1 MLQDC
6 KCFMFNE
13 STKEQRTSKTRGR
26 SKDYCTKEPR
36 LKGTWY
42 CKERMKFR
50 VGGSHGIEKLGC
62 RDRQSHIMYNLIF
75 IPTAMKINQNILSRG
90 VLWSKQCLKCYSGK
104 NFKNRVEGRHEQS
117 WNQSEGCC
125 SSPSNWRWK
134 RGLQWW
140 QWREKYIHLRCF

>member
-1 MLQDC
+1 MNQRR
-6 KCFMFNE
+6 N
-13 STKEQRTSKTRGR
+13 KEQARPGGGVRITAQ
-26 SKDYCTKEPR
+26 TKEPR

-90 VLWSKQCLKCYSGK
+90 VL
-104 NFKNRVEGRHEQS
+104 
-117 WNQSEGCC
+117 
-125 SSPSNWRWK
+125 
-134 RGLQWW
+134 
-140 QWREKYIHLRCF
+140 